1 MGRIASLLDL
11 PKDQKFY
18 IAAIYLSVEYLSQL
32 AVEQGKPYE
41 LLMKENL
48 KYVEE
53 HLGSPLTEANVDS
66 LLRKIIDFHDS
77 QS

>member
-11 PKDQKFY
+11 PLDQKFY

-32 AVEQGKPYE
+32 AIEQGKPYE
-41 LLMKENL
+41 LLMKENF
-48 KYVEE
+48 KYVEK
-53 HLGSPLTEANVDS
+53 HLGSGLTEANVDS
-66 LLRKIIDFHDS
+66 LLKKIIDFHDS

>member
-11 PKDQKFY
+11 PLDQKFY

-41 LLMKENL
+41 LLKKENL
-48 KYVEE
+48 KYVEQ
-53 HLGSPLTEANVDS
+53 HLGPSLTEAKVDS
-66 LLRKIIDFHDS
+66 FLRKIIDFHDS